1 MYNFEADDLSFSP
14 KTWNFEPTGFQ
25 CLCIDISENEEFT
38 VFSNTPGTLSV
49 VRTESGKQK
58 YKITQKYSNNQIVSC
73 RFVPSYQNFLI
84 YCTKD
89 GFIFLNDLS
98 TSETVGMTRHL
109 GTSLLLMAPDSYGET
124 FTIACADGS
133 LRVYDVETMQRTQ
146 ILMKSTV
153 APSPI
158 TRAPNMQSSIYSLV
172 YHPINSNILAAA
184 TGKDGVFFWDLR
196 TGNIEKTINGPH
208 IRGNSL
214 DMHDNTV
221 LTASYR
227 DNKQV
232 EFWDFGTGRKLR
244 DIQVDG
250 CIGNMPTSSLSTST
264 ANLLINSPSSAQLQK
279 PLFLTNA
286 KISENGFDFIVGANE
301 LNAGIIYTF
310 DKCDQIGQT
319 ESFKEHVSSCALSPF
334 GTTVVTGC
342 DDGSVS
348 CHVIRVSED
357 KINEE

>member
-1 MYNFEADDLSFSP
+1 MFHFAADDLDFSP
-14 KTWNFEPTGFQ
+14 IIWAQEPTGFQ
-25 CLCIDISENEEFT
+25 CLTIDISKNEELIAY
-38 VFSNTPGTLSV
+38 SNIPGVLSV
-49 VRTESGKQK
+49 VNTNDGKQK

-73 RFVPSYQNFLI
+73 KFLPSYPNFII

-89 GFIFLNDLS
+89 GFIFLNDLYDS
-98 TSETVGMTRHL
+98 QTVGMTRHL
-109 GTSLLLMAPDSYGET
+109 GSSLVLMAPDSYGET

-133 LRVYDVETMQRTQ
+133 LRVYDAETMQRTQ
-146 ILMKSTV
+146 ILMKSTQS
-153 APSPI
+153 PSPI
-158 TRAPNMQSSIYSLV
+158 PRGSSSQSTIYSIV
-172 YHPINSNILAAA
+172 YHPVNSNILATS

-196 TGNIEKTINGPH
+196 TGNIEKTIVGPH

-227 DNKQV
+227 DNKQI

-244 DIQVDG
+244 DVQVDG
-250 CIGNMPTSSLSTST
+250 CIGNMAPNSISTST
-264 ANLLINSPSSAQLQK
+264 TNLLMNSPSSAQLQK
-279 PLFLTNA
+279 PLYLSCA
-286 KISENGFDFIVGANE
+286 KIAENGFDFVVGAVE
-301 LNAGIIYTF
+301 MNAAIVYDF
-310 DKCDQIGQT
+310 EKCDEIGQT
-319 ESFKEHVSSCALSPF
+319 TPFKEHVSSCALSSF

-357 KINEE
+357 KIIEE